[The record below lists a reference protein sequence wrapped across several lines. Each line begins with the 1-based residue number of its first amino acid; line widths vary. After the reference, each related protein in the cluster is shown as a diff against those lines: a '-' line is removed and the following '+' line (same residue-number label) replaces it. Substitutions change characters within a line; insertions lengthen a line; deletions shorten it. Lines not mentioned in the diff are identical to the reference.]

1 MLISTL
7 LFGSEPRQ
15 QFYVVGGWW
24 GQVGGGTLVSLTN
37 EKTKDQE
44 KLIVQIYTARNRKWL
59 THVGLKYSSKQT
71 Q

>member
-1 MLISTL
+1 M
-7 LFGSEPRQ
+7 
-15 QFYVVGGWW
+15 VGGWW